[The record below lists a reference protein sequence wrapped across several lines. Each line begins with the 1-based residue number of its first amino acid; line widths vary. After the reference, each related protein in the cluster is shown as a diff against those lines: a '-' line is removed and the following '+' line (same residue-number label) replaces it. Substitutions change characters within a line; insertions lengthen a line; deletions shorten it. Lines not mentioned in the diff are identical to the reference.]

1 MTESDDL
8 PKTRLKIKFSFKNAV
23 FLLKSG
29 SCEGRQQ
36 LCINEDCA
44 RNISL
49 NGNNESVMKKSH
61 EAAPHTPD
69 SLKLYSAD
77 SSNVAS
83 PVQSSRKR
91 GPLRV
96 MDYVTNK
103 RQKMDLN
110 LKRHCGSILEALIK
124 HPAALG
130 FSEPVDPIKL
140 NIPDYFS
147 VVSCP
152 MDLGTVRA
160 KLQDSMYFSIEEFKD
175 DVRLTFANAMLYNPS
190 VNIFNRNAKKLDSI
204 FSAKCKSL
212 DARLKRESMNHER
225 SCLFSGRERKTTE
238 TNHLGRRRSPVHSGR
253 SPVHSGL
260 APMMTMSTKDK
271 RKLTKEFVEATRP
284 KITENLIMLDARA
297 ANEEPARSIQNS
309 IFPGEVLQKGIAIGN
324 RSTCHTVKTMPS
336 VSMVATRCRSCG
348 SLKCQC
354 SPQNGY
360 ACASSRNLVSV
371 RHTGQ
376 DCDGSK
382 MEHGS
387 RLISDTCKS
396 GPESDGAVSVLVE
409 EHMCFSPQSSS
420 LGTSGATAEGWMTV
434 SDLQLSPKKALRAAM
449 LKSRFA
455 DTILKAK
462 QKTLLD
468 HVEKVD
474 PIELRQQK
482 EKLERQQQEEK
493 ARIEAQIKAAEV
505 GFSLRAQEEL
515 RIRRER
521 ERDAARIALQKMQK
535 TVEIGDDLNILKEF
549 DMFSRSMPSNY
560 LVDGSDISLVLFE
573 AGQGGRLGN
582 ILEQLGL
589 FMKDDHMDYEDEEDG
604 LFLHDREEGLM
615 CS

>member
-8 PKTRLKIKFSFKNAV
+8 PKTRLKIKFSFKNAD
-23 FLLKSG
+23 LLLNSG
-29 SCEGRQQ
+29 SCEVKQQ
-36 LCINEDCA
+36 PYINEDCA
-44 RNISL
+44 QNVSL
-49 NGNNESVMKKSH
+49 NGNKELMMKKSH
-61 EAAPHTPD
+61 EVAPHTPD
-69 SLKLYSAD
+69 SLKLHGAD

-91 GPLRV
+91 GSLRV
-96 MDYVTNK
+96 IDYVTNK
-103 RQKMDLN
+103 RQKMDRN

-124 HPAALG
+124 HPASLG

-152 MDLGTVRA
+152 MDLGTVGA
-160 KLQDSMYFSIEEFKD
+160 KLQDSKYFSIEEFKD
-175 DVRLTFANAMLYNPS
+175 DIRLTFSNAMLYNPS
-190 VNIFNRNAKKLDSI
+190 DNIFNRNAKKLDSI
-204 FSAKCKSL
+204 FSTKWKSL
-212 DARLKRESMNHER
+212 DARLKRESMNHEQ
-225 SCLFSGRERKTTE
+225 SCLFSGTERKTTE
-238 TNHLGRRRSPVHSGR
+238 TKHLGRRRSPVHSG
-253 SPVHSGL
+253 L
-260 APMMTMSTKDK
+260 APVMTMSTKDK
-271 RKLTKEFVEATRP
+271 RKLKKKFVEAMSP
-284 KITENLIMLDARA
+284 KTTENLIMLNARA
-297 ANEEPARSIQNS
+297 ANEEPAKNIQNFR
-309 IFPGEVLQKGIAIGN
+309 FPGEVLQKGIAIGN
-324 RSTCHTVKTMPS
+324 RSTCRAVKTMLS
-336 VSMVATRCRSCG
+336 VSMVATRCRSWG

-360 ACASSRNLVSV
+360 ACASSRNLASV

-396 GPESDGAVSVLVE
+396 NPESDGAVSVLVE
-409 EHMCFSPQSSS
+409 ENLCFSPQSSS
-420 LGTSGATAEGWMTV
+420 LGTSGATAEGWV
-434 SDLQLSPKKALRAAM
+434 AASDLQLSPKKALRAAM

-468 HVEKVD
+468 HAEMVD
-474 PIELRQQK
+474 PIELQQQK

-505 GFSLRAQEEL
+505 AFSLRAQEEL

-521 ERDAARIALQKMQK
+521 ERDAARIALQKMEK

-549 DMFSRSMPSNY
+549 DMFSGSMPSNH
-560 LVDGSDISLVLFE
+560 LVNGSDKSLVLLE
-573 AGQGGRLGN
+573 ASQDGRLGN

-604 LFLHDREEGLM
+604 IFLHDREEGLM